1 MIWGCRGPSAYK
13 PVVYRGRPEWLP
25 GDQLPLV
32 MDFAEAFGRFLVL
45 QRFRI
50 GWRLA
55 GDAVNPSME
64 A

>member
-1 MIWGCRGPSAYK
+1 M
-13 PVVYRGRPEWLP
+13 
-25 GDQLPLV
+25 PLV